1 MRQFI
6 LCILAVVASTASAVA
21 AQPNERNA
29 SRERRIEESLG
40 AISTSAVPTF
50 RRATEAMDS
59 GKYAE
64 AEPLFREVLTSAPT
78 FTPAIRRL
86 GGVLVSLGRDV
97 DGLALLNRAVQI
109 DRSPENLISLAVGL
123 AYRAGEKRGSPTEQQ
138 AALRLAKEAAG
149 LNHDP
154 EDESY
159 DATVAQLALGG

>member
-64 AEPLFREVLTSAPT
+64 AEAAASANPVFNGSREEN
-78 FTPAIRRL
+78 R
-86 GGVLVSLGRDV
+86 GGDLASDHRGRYASWSV
-97 DGLALLNRAVQI
+97 RPFSTG
-109 DRSPENLISLAVGL
+109 
-123 AYRAGEKRGSPTEQQ
+123 
-138 AALRLAKEAAG
+138 
-149 LNHDP
+149 
-154 EDESY
+154 
-159 DATVAQLALGG
+159 